1 MSDLRPI
8 GSEKLPVEDKIKRI
22 MEIARYGETSKN
34 EDYHIKTTSF
44 QKKAADGL
52 TYAVVKE
59 KDGYYVKSGIN
70 ESELDYVD
78 GISNKTKNRF
88 RSYSSALKRVN
99 LMLKPINETYNK
111 GQADPIFE
119 QEEGGEEKFVIKVD
133 TPADEVDMEDD
144 MDMGDEEMGMEDDMD
159 MGDEEMDMEDDMGDE
174 EVDMET
180 EVEIDTEIPS
190 MKSIQKLTGKLGQ
203 KLRDAEEELDSES
216 IKYVLNSVIS
226 AVNLESLDDEDLE
239 DILDRFETEE
249 DVDYDMEDEVD
260 VVDDEFGGEE
270 DMGMEDDMDMGD
282 EEMDVE
288 MSDEEE
294 PVMEN
299 LGEKVNKT
307 LKKYFKE
314 TKKEKVLKES
324 KTKKYIRG
332 KIQESTKIK
341 EILKVSK
348 SVEQE
353 LGAKKIVKED
363 VNAKFLGLTKKGTIV
378 FESNNSRIGITPRG
392 KVIR

>member
-1 MSDLRPI
+1 
-8 GSEKLPVEDKIKRI
+8 
-22 MEIARYGETSKN
+22 
-34 EDYHIKTTSF
+34 
-44 QKKAADGL
+44 
-52 TYAVVKE
+52 
-59 KDGYYVKSGIN
+59 
-70 ESELDYVD
+70 
-78 GISNKTKNRF
+78 
-88 RSYSSALKRVN
+88 
-99 LMLKPINETYNK
+99 
-111 GQADPIFE
+111 
-119 QEEGGEEKFVIKVD
+119 
-133 TPADEVDMEDD
+133 
-144 MDMGDEEMGMEDDMD
+144 
-159 MGDEEMDMEDDMGDE
+159 
-174 EVDMET
+174 
-180 EVEIDTEIPS
+180 